1 MQLGLVWVSV
11 GFLGGING
19 QRAEGFALSDVGD
32 QQHKGSKALS
42 VSSLVRKHPS
52 IGCFPRL
59 VSLISFSYSA
69 LTPEQH

>member
-42 VSSLVRKHPS
+42 VSSLVRNEKRMLPW
-52 IGCFPRL
+52 GVFPGWC
-59 VSLISFSYSA
+59 
-69 LTPEQH
+69 H